1 MASAASSMSAF
12 QPSSA
17 SSQLERAD
25 VSIVTF
31 TFGCPEFIGPPTY
44 HKLNETK
51 QHLGTFTGNWFYS
64 FFFFKFY
71 IMYVVT
77 RALHGP
83 GGPARGRAL

>member
-17 SSQLERAD
+17 SSQLEPDKDDFAD

-51 QHLGTFTGNWFYS
+51 QHLGTFTGNWFY
-64 FFFFKFY
+64 FFFKFY

-77 RALHGP
+77 YYCTAKAGY
-83 GGPARGRAL
+83 